1 MAITDFKI
9 LAGITAMIVGGMWS
23 YYIFIAERT
32 HSPKMDMNFEIDCN
46 QFDDKYYLISTK
58 LKIKNT
64 SKVLLEPTSAQIK
77 LQKILP
83 DTKDYKELSFDE
95 FNMLKEGDIN
105 LYWPMLGQRD
115 WLKDKAPVKLEPGET
130 DELAADF
137 FLLETAELIRL
148 YGSVQ
153 NPVTGLSW
161 VKTET
166 IRIIDICKKNEINI
180 KRPSTMTDENTSK
193 SSEAKIEVKQQKPQ
207 ESQQQTQ
214 QNKSKQGNSSSNNK
228 SE

>member
-1 MAITDFKI
+1 MDILMAITDFKI

-32 HSPKMDMNFEIDCN
+32 HSPKMEMSFEIECN
-46 QFDDKYYLISTK
+46 KFNDEYHLITTK
-58 LKIKNT
+58 LLIKNT

-83 DTKDYKELSFDE
+83 DTKDFKGLSFDQ
-95 FNMLKEGDIN
+95 FNMLNEGDTN

-115 WLKDKAPVKLEPGET
+115 WTKEKAPVKLEPGES
-130 DELAADF
+130 DELSTDL
-137 FLLETAELIRL
+137 FLLRTAELIRL

-166 IRIIDICKKNEINI
+166 VRVNDICNSVTNI
-180 KRPSTMTDENTSK
+180 KK
-193 SSEAKIEVKQQKPQ
+193 EA
-207 ESQQQTQ
+207 
-214 QNKSKQGNSSSNNK
+214 
-228 SE
+228 